1 MLIFIAKRLLQLI
14 PVLLGVL
21 LVTFAVTRFT
31 PGDPATLLAGEDAT
45 EAMIEATRVRLG
57 LDRPIPVQFALYVAR
72 AVQGDLGNS
81 YILGRSVTSLIG
93 GSLYYTAQLAA
104 VALLVTIVIGVPLGI
119 LSAVRRDSIFDAF
132 ARIVSLIGV
141 SIPNFFFGLL
151 MILLF
156 SLYLGW
162 LPSFGTGSWRHLIL
176 PGLTLGIFSVGLV
189 ARLTR
194 ASMLDTLAQDYIRTA
209 RAKGLAGWV
218 VVYKHGL
225 RNAAIAIV
233 TIVGLNLGNLL
244 SGSVLT
250 EKVFAFPGVGQ
261 LLVTSIFQ
269 RDYATVQGVIL
280 VIAVIYVFVNLLV
293 DLVYVVVDPR
303 IRY

>member
-1 MLIFIAKRLLQLI
+1 MLVFIANRLLQLI

-72 AVQGDLGNS
+72 AVQGDLGTS
-81 YILGRSVTSLIG
+81 YVLGRSVTSLIG

-104 VALLVTIVIGVPLGI
+104 VALLVTILIGVPLGI
-119 LSAVRRDSIFDAF
+119 ISAVRRDSIFDAF

-194 ASMLDTLAQDYIRTA
+194 ASMLDTLGQDYIRTA

-225 RNAAIAIV
+225 RNSAIAIV

-261 LLVTSIFQ
+261 LLLTSIFQ

-280 VIAVIYVFVNLLV
+280 VIAIIYVFVNLLV
-293 DLVYVVVDPR
+293 DLVYALVDPR